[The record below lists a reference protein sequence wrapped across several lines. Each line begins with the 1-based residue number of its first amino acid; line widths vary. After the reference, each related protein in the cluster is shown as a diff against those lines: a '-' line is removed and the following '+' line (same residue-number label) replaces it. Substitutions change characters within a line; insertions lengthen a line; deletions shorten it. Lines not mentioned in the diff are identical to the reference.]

1 MKNSRKLT
9 GTRSKKSL
17 KRISKL
23 MSGGFCECYSDIDR
37 INNHISEII
46 YELKES
52 NKKLDKIIVRKEDT
66 KQ

>member
-23 MSGGFCECYSDIDR
+23 MSGGSCECDNEIDYLKDQIRDI
-37 INNHISEII
+37 IH
-46 YELKES
+46 ELKES
-52 NKKLDKIIVRKEDT
+52 NKKLDKIIHGAQKS
-66 KQ
+66 

>member
-23 MSGGFCECYSDIDR
+23 MSGGFCECDTGIDNLKDQ
-37 INNHISEII
+37 IKDII

-52 NKKLDKIIVRKEDT
+52 NKKLDKIIANGARL
-66 KQ
+66 